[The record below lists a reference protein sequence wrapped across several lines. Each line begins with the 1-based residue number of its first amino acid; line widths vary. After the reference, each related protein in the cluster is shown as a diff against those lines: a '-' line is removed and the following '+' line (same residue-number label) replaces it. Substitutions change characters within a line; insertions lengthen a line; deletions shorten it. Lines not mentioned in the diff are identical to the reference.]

1 VKIYQDVNKTF
12 AGMAFVIQRSSV
24 FTSAITPLIGESFL
38 LDEQVEHMGKNV
50 SKVKF
55 NHVLSLM
62 MLGTSS
68 LCAMCHFIFNVL
80 SILLWYPVPLSRL
93 PICMARFLGE
103 WTSKYRLFAV
113 LYLILCFPGSGG
125 YLCTVFCCSPLLL
138 PWQLQTWD
146 HLPLWM
152 HSLKQ
157 VDNIITRVTLC
168 CRETRNNDQS
178 YTSPE
183 DLPQLTE
190 YEAEKNLV
198 PLAHNSPALIYSYE
212 TETGAVFDSLNG
224 KSSRL

>member
-1 VKIYQDVNKTF
+1 MFPWIYLYLDVNKTF
-12 AGMAFVIQRSSV
+12 AGMAFVVQRSSV

-62 MLGTSS
+62 MLGTSF

-113 LYLILCFPGSGG
+113 LYLILFL
-125 YLCTVFCCSPLLL
+125 LCIVV
-138 PWQLQTWD
+138 LQTWD

-152 HSLKQ
+152 HSLKP

-168 CRETRNNDQS
+168 CRETRNNDQRIVLMHIC
-178 YTSPE
+178 TNNPK
-183 DLPQLTE
+183 LT
-190 YEAEKNLV
+190 L
-198 PLAHNSPALIYSYE
+198 LIICMLKIYI
-212 TETGAVFDSLNG
+212 
-224 KSSRL
+224 